1 MNLIKQWKYLL
12 TCLNIIVFS
21 FLFVSFFFV
30 LFSVLNERFYSS
42 ESLTITFGAGG
53 IFAAVFSYYDS
64 LNMAPAKNDQARWS
78 LISMLHS
85 LLLQT
90 IYFFLSPI
98 QNGEYESAFRS
109 FGSSLAFSS
118 LLFVWKR
125 MEV

>member
-42 ESLTITFGAGG
+42 ESLIITFGAGG

-64 LNMAPAKNDQARWS
+64 LNIAPAKNEQARWS
-78 LISMLHS
+78 LIVTMIIAG
-85 LLLQT
+85 LL

-125 MEV
+125 IEV